1 MCGMC
6 KMWLMC
12 MCMSMSMSLYVYV
25 YLNVYVCVCMCM
37 CLQVLMCHAMR
48 CHCVSSLYVISNQ
61 MILEQEAPI
70 SSRTLPSMH
79 LFPFQTPDLAHV
91 VCYKSQTGQVGITT
105 KANGTSPS
113 WNHNYGH
120 RDISQLDAFTAS
132 HEGSTLSTFLPHFMG
147 ILQLGIWRL
156 SHVVSHL
163 LNHLN
168 NQLLNNRAS
177 PKNLTDKSLKKTAL
191 LEQHQSGICPMNLL
205 QWSAMRRREDAPSG
219 FPSSESMPSS
229 SSVFAFFRT

>member
-1 MCGMC
+1 
-6 KMWLMC
+6 
-12 MCMSMSMSLYVYV
+12 
-25 YLNVYVCVCMCM
+25 
-37 CLQVLMCHAMR
+37 MCHAVR

-120 RDISQLDAFTAS
+120 WDISQLDAFTAS

-177 PKNLTDKSLKKTAL
+177 PKNLKDKSLKKTAL
-191 LEQHQSGICPMNLL
+191 LRTASKWHMSNELA
-205 QWSAMRRREDAPSG
+205 AMECHAKKMHHRVSLHLSQCHHHHLSST
-219 FPSSESMPSS
+219 SSEPS
-229 SSVFAFFRT
+229 

>member
-1 MCGMC
+1 MS
-6 KMWLMC
+6 MWMC
-12 MCMSMSMSLYVYV
+12 MYVYV
-25 YLNVYVCVCMCM
+25 SVSAHVSCS
-37 CLQVLMCHAMR
+37 AM
-48 CHCVSSLYVISNQ
+48 SLCVISARHIKPNDSWTR
-61 MILEQEAPI
+61 
-70 SSRTLPSMH
+70 SSH
-79 LFPFQTPDLAHV
+79 LFPHSPFNAPFPLSNPWSCACCLLQVAN
-91 VCYKSQTGQVGITT
+91 GQVGITT

-156 SHVVSHL
+156 SHVASHL

-177 PKNLTDKSLKKTAL
+177 PKNLKDKSLKKTAL
-191 LEQHQSGICPMNLL
+191 LRRASKWHMPNELA
-205 QWSAMRRREDAPSG
+205 AMECHAKKMHHRVSLRLSQCHHHHLSS
-219 FPSSESMPSS
+219 PSSEPSWETS
-229 SSVFAFFRT
+229 QKT